1 MSACLSCAKK
11 NKEKDYVYLEL
22 RGEEGKYFSLILSAS
37 PALGDGDLSWW

>member
-22 RGEEGKYFSLILSAS
+22 GGKEGKYFSLIPSAS
-37 PALGDGDLSWW
+37 PALGDGDLTWW